1 MARLMGTAT
10 TSSRLVASTCSAPG
24 LPVSQSVVDTKP
36 FSGLPSTSILL
47 TGTSPPHT
55 ACTPSAKPLV
65 RRSGA
70 SPAVRF
76 CANST
81 SMPSQFHVS
90 SAYKPVLTPARAPD
104 T

>member
-36 FSGLPSTSILL
+36 FSGEPSTSILL

-70 SPAVRF
+70 SPALRF

-81 SMPSQFHVS
+81 WMPSQFHVS
-90 SAYKPVLTPARAPD
+90 NAYKPVLTPARAPD